1 MSAVTSPA
9 RILRRTASGAFARL
23 LAGAGAAQQE
33 NAAED
38 PTKLAAKAG
47 LS

>member
-9 RILRRTASGAFARL
+9 RILRRTASAAFARL
-23 LAGAGAAQQE
+23 LAGTGAAQQE
-33 NAAED
+33 NAAEA

>member
-1 MSAVTSPA
+1 MSAVTPPA
-9 RILRRTASGAFARL
+9 RILHRTASAAFARL
-23 LAGAGAAQQE
+23 LAGTGAAQQE

-38 PTKLAAKAG
+38 PAKLAAKDG